1 MVPALTASAAPS
13 AAFAAPLPTTT
24 KSPLLLS
31 TLGSM
36 DPAPTRVDLR
46 NFTLATWHA
55 VQAKRA
61 LQQDGAANSKAG
73 SAAPLVDGAT
83 LSVGDV
89 VAVSR

>member
-1 MVPALTASAAPS
+1 MVPALASTAPS
-13 AAFAAPLPTTT
+13 AAFDAPLSVTSA
-24 KSPLLLS
+24 KSPLLLG

-36 DPAPTRVDLR
+36 DAAPTRVDLR

-61 LQQDGAANSKAG
+61 LQQDGAANSKAAA
-73 SAAPLVDGAT
+73 AAPLVDGAT